1 LALLKQPQVS
11 SSSISILNFISVL
24 FFFSIDSMASRIIR
38 GRAYTSSEDALIC
51 QSWIAITQDPLIG
64 TDQSGSQF
72 WDRVYATFV
81 TLLGTSTDRTA
92 GSLSSRFNTI
102 SKEVALFIAK
112 LGNIIS
118 RAASG
123 TTEAD
128 KVIIFYCVLLMF
140 YSF

>member
-1 LALLKQPQVS
+1 MS
-11 SSSISILNFISVL
+11 GRS
-24 FFFSIDSMASRIIR
+24 IR
-38 GRAYTSSEDALIC
+38 GRAYTTLEDSIIC
-51 QSWIAITQDPLIG
+51 QSWISITQDPLIG

-81 TLLGTSTDRTA
+81 TLIGYPTDRTA
-92 GSLSSRFNTI
+92 GSLSSRFSTI

-112 LGNIIS
+112 LGNVVN

-128 KVIIFYCVLLMF
+128 KVSTYICIYICF
-140 YSF
+140 